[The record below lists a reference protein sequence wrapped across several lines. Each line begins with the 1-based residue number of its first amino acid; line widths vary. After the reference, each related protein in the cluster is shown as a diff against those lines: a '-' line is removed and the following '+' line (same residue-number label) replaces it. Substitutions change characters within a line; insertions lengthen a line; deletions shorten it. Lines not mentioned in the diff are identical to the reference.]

1 MFAAPC
7 GDVWSQ
13 KGGILM
19 VHLLLTILVAILA
32 YWLLVP
38 LAGLP
43 VIVGAVAAI
52 LVLLGGF
59 GGVGGYGA
67 RSWRWR

>member
-1 MFAAPC
+1 MIRPFA
-7 GDVWSQ
+7 GELGGQ

-19 VHLLLTILVAILA
+19 VSLLITILVAILA

-38 LAGLP
+38 IAGLP
-43 VIVGAVAAI
+43 VIVGVVAAI

-59 GGVGGYGA
+59 RGGGVRA
-67 RSWRWR
+67 WR